1 VNATH
6 TNKKESKMNKATIDA
21 ALSALTGGTFVG
33 LDTCTT
39 PVLKGGKKNSMQ
51 GRVKKVMTGATVMCF
66 SNAESNAYE
75 NMVKRRLN
83 AEGKNAD
90 EFKLSP
96 RAWGQRIE
104 GTALVEHKGK
114 YYLEAIFMRAG
125 EVKYMLDGVEI
136 NKQDIEGLDEREA
149 SAESQGGLD
158 NKVVLR
164 TFALDS
170 IVALRVNSRE
180 WK

>member
-1 VNATH
+1 
-6 TNKKESKMNKATIDA
+6 
-21 ALSALTGGTFVG
+21 
-33 LDTCTT
+33 
-39 PVLKGGKKNSMQ
+39 
-51 GRVKKVMTGATVMCF
+51 
-66 SNAESNAYE
+66 
-75 NMVKRRLN
+75 
-83 AEGKNAD
+83 
-90 EFKLSP
+90 
-96 RAWGQRIE
+96 
-104 GTALVEHKGK
+104 
-114 YYLEAIFMRAG
+114 MRAG